1 MVSLF
6 VTQEL
11 SVLINDVTPVDPTLI
26 SMLIQQISKNSPMGD
41 ELIVR
46 GPSKWG
52 GGRIFESCDIFLENA
67 PTLHAVS
74 RVHYDLDR

>member
-46 GPSKWG
+46 GPSKRG
-52 GGRIFESCDIFLENA
+52 VGVFLRVVIFFLKMR
-67 PTLHAVS
+67 PPYIMT
-74 RVHYDLDR
+74 